1 MGQKVHPHGFRLGY
15 IYDWSSKWFAD
26 RNYTEL
32 LHEDLSIRAAIRDLF
47 PEAGISRVEIERN
60 ANQVTV
66 AIHTARPGVVIGRGG
81 SRVDELRNKL
91 ETVIGRRVRVNINE
105 IRMPE
110 IEAPLVAKAV
120 AEQLE
125 RRVSHRRAIKQAA
138 ARAMQRGAQGVKI
151 RVSGRLGGSEMGR
164 TEQERQGRVPL
175 HTLRADVDYGTAE
188 ARTSLGRIGVKA
200 WIYKGDIIFDRKTPA
215 ASKPEVTVA
224 GEGAAE
230 SAAPVV
236 QTAPEAA
243 ESTAPVAQT
252 APEAAESAALAAQ
265 TAPETAKSAAPVVSP
280 QSEGDDASA

>member
-26 RNYTEL
+26 RNYTGL
-32 LHEDLSIRAAIRDLF
+32 LHEDLSIRAAIRSLF
-47 PEAGISRVEIERN
+47 PEAGISRVEIERSV
-60 ANQVTV
+60 NQVTV
-66 AIHTARPGVVIGRGG
+66 AIYTARPGVVIGRGG

-91 ETVIGRRVRVNINE
+91 ETVSGRRIRVNINE

-200 WIYKGDIIFDRKTPA
+200 WIYKGDIIFERMTPV
-215 ASKPEVTVA
+215 ASKPEEAVA
-224 GEGAAE
+224 GEEPAESAVPGAQTAPEVAE

-236 QTAPEAA
+236 I
-243 ESTAPVAQT
+243 
-252 APEAAESAALAAQ
+252 
-265 TAPETAKSAAPVVSP
+265 P